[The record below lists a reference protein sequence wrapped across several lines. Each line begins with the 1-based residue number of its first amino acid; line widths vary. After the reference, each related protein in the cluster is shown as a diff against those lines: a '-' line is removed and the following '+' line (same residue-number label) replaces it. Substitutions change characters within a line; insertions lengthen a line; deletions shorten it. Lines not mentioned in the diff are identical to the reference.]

1 MSNIKMALLCSSE
14 RIAFASWNYQI
25 TRMFA
30 LGDWVDS
37 LFALYF
43 GIALPFT
50 IFVVGVDFSNY
61 IISVID
67 SRLSSGRRQPNT
79 VLPHNDS
86 TPNTNASLTTAPIS
100 DGYDPEVDPETD
112 PDSDLRYAPSPQSG
126 QPSGVQSQT
135 NDTNGQHT
143 SPPPDGDRNK
153 TLGQGRRSPSSPRQ
167 QVEAGMES
175 DRAMIKISAII
186 TLVGTLVLFCG
197 TLSGVVV
204 GAVNSSR
211 RRNWASVALAP
222 LGATL
227 RWALATRYNRTVPN
241 GGFPMGTFIANITA
255 TLIDFIIGAVRIH
268 RTHSH
273 DVEILLSATITGF
286 AGSLSTVS
294 TWINE
299 AVNMTPDK
307 RYIYLILTVAVSQV
321 LGIVI
326 YGSAYWVR
334 LANR

>member
-1 MSNIKMALLCSSE
+1 
-14 RIAFASWNYQI
+14 
-25 TRMFA
+25 MFA

-61 IISVID
+61 IISIVD
-67 SRLSSGRRQPNT
+67 SRLSSGRRQPGS

-86 TPNTNASLTTAPIS
+86 TPPTNGSLTTAPIS
-100 DGYDPEVDPETD
+100 DGYDPEVDLETD
-112 PDSDLRYAPSPQSG
+112 PDSDLRYVTSPQSV
-126 QPSGVQSQT
+126 QPSGMQSQT
-135 NDTNGQHT
+135 SDGNGQQHT
-143 SPPPDGDRNK
+143 SPHGDRNK
-153 TLGQGRRSPSSPRQ
+153 TLGQGRSPPEVGVR
-167 QVEAGMES
+167 VESGRTMT
-175 DRAMIKISAII
+175 KITAI

-197 TLSGVVV
+197 TFSGAIV
-204 GAVNSSR
+204 GAFNSSR

-241 GGFPMGTFIANITA
+241 GGFPMGTFIANILA

-273 DVEILLSATITGF
+273 GVEILFSATITGF